1 MFRMTVAY
9 VGDAYTLEN
18 HRPDAEVCTSKADQ
32 RIFPDAVYVSASD
45 DHSCGSD
52 FRKGLRDLESVRL
65 KQRNGH
71 GDSRNDRICSFGYL
85 CPLFYH
91 YLPNCL

>member
-52 FRKGLRDLESVRL
+52 FRKGL
-65 KQRNGH
+65 
-71 GDSRNDRICSFGYL
+71 
-85 CPLFYH
+85 
-91 YLPNCL
+91 